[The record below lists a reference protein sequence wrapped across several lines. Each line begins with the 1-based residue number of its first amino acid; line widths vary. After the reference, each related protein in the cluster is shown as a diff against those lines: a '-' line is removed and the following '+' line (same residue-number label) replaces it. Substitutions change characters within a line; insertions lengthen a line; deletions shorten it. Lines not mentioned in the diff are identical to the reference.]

1 MRKFLLALLVPL
13 VAFGTTRQN
22 TGVTYGGAI
31 TSANSYLL
39 TVDPGTPGATIPTT
53 FIGLSAE
60 TSAAV
65 QSTALNSNANLK
77 AILSVLGTHGS
88 FQFGNFTVDTT
99 QPSEARVQSAAN
111 FVLGLGTWQAIWS
124 VSCTEVSPSPSAAT
138 AATDFSAIIPGAI
151 YAIGSEPGFYGGGLC
166 DPFATYQ
173 PRWMTIHDAIVAAV
187 PAAKFEAPDSAQ
199 TPNVPVETYV
209 TNVAGDATMKTK
221 VQFLTIHSITY
232 GTVLATFDQTM
243 NAAWQD
249 ALMQSQT
256 INLPLDTN
264 VVASGLKLRSTSIV
278 GATTVAGTTDTL
290 GSALYDLWS
299 CILKVKNGWVGA
311 DFLTSDMWSDAAPYS
326 PVIQQGNTTYLAK
339 LPLYAMVMFQN
350 LQGGQVLPATSALP
364 TTQPF
369 DMPYLAVKG
378 ADAKTRVLVL
388 NKSLHSARAVR
399 IASTAAFTTAA
410 ILLFTAPACNSIV
423 GTLGGAT
430 IQSNGSFSPVTYS
443 VPKVGSVA
451 TVNIPACSAILATLN

>member
-1 MRKFLLALLVPL
+1 MLKHLRWLFLLPL
-13 VAFGTTRQN
+13 TAFATN
-22 TGVTYGGAI
+22 TGVSYGGAI

-39 TVDPGTPGATIPTT
+39 TVDPSTPGATIPTT

-65 QSTALNSNANLK
+65 QTTALNSNTNLK
-77 AILSVLGTHGS
+77 AIMSVLGATGS

-99 QPSEARVQSAAN
+99 QPLLTRVQSTAN
-111 FVLGLGTWQAIWS
+111 FVAGLGAGWQAIWS
-124 VSCTEVSPSPSAAT
+124 VSCTEVGPSPDAAT
-138 AATDFSAIIPGAI
+138 AATAFSAIIPTAI

-166 DPFATYQ
+166 DPFATYK
-173 PRWMTIHDAIVAAV
+173 PRWVTIHDAILAAV
-187 PAAKFEAPDSAQ
+187 PGAKFEAPDSAQ
-199 TPNVPVETYV
+199 TPNVPTETYV
-209 TNVAGDATMKTK
+209 TNVAGDATMKTE

-232 GTVLATFDQTM
+232 GAVLGTFDATM

-256 INLPLDTN
+256 INLPLDAN

-278 GATTVAGTTDTL
+278 GATTVAGTTDTM

-311 DFLTSDMWSDAAPYS
+311 DFLASDMAADAAPYS
-326 PVIQQGNTTYLAK
+326 PFIQQGDSTYLAK
-339 LPLYAMVMFQN
+339 LPLYAMVMFQM
-350 LQGGQVLPATSALP
+350 LQGGRVLPATSALP
-364 TTQPF
+364 ATPPF

-378 ADAKTRVLVL
+378 ADNATRILVL
-388 NKSLHSARAVR
+388 NKSLHSYRAVR
-399 IASTAAFTTAA
+399 LASSAAFTSAA
-410 ILLFTAPACNSIV
+410 ILVFTGRTCNATT

-430 IQSNGSFSPVTYS
+430 ISSGGVFAPITYAIPKMGST
-443 VPKVGSVA
+443 A
-451 TVNIPACSAILATLN
+451 TVNIPPCSAILATLS